1 MDPGESDL
9 DPIQATVIPQLGM
22 TAPDPRRLPEL
33 QKYEQPEKIEDGV
46 NISQNNARPEPIK
59 FKAFEHK
66 KALVDRR
73 KKSLS
78 DLLSAPEDE
87 DERKRPTKLSSIIG
101 RPEGSVMGSGF
112 EENKGDAYAGE
123 VALAMHRAFSV
134 PTSIE
139 ERDLRRLVAE
149 VLIRRLAPDG
159 EVLEFQLVKSS
170 GNRLYDSAAVAAIKR
185 FVGKEG
191 GTERLPPPAPEML
204 VLINGRGMA
213 ITLDGRL
220 FRR

>member
-1 MDPGESDL
+1 
-9 DPIQATVIPQLGM
+9 
-22 TAPDPRRLPEL
+22 
-33 QKYEQPEKIEDGV
+33 
-46 NISQNNARPEPIK
+46 
-59 FKAFEHK
+59 
-66 KALVDRR
+66 VDRR